1 MRILILEMATLIQI
15 IELKVNGRNRF
26 REWLSELTCIQRA
39 IVEERLERVRF
50 GNLGQ
55 YRDLRGGLF
64 ELKFGSGL
72 RVYYGLEGKT
82 MVLLICGGDK
92 GSQVRDIETAR
103 AIWSAYRKGS
113 S

>member
-1 MRILILEMATLIQI
+1 MIDI

-26 REWLSELTCIQRA
+26 RDWVSTLPHSQRA
-39 IVEERLERVRF
+39 LVEVRLDRVR
-50 GNLGQ
+50 LGHLGS

-72 RVYYGLEGKT
+72 RVYYGRRGQEV
-82 MVLLICGGDK
+82 VLLISGGDK

-103 AIWSAYRKGS
+103 AIWDAFRKEQK
-113 S
+113 